1 MQESIGKE
9 LKIIRIRKNLT
20 IEEVATALNLNAET
34 IRRYEN
40 NGSGLSVERLESLL
54 ELYETDK
61 YIFFKNVC
69 DNMHDNNWL
78 KKEE

>member
-61 YIFFKNVC
+61 YIFFKNVRE
-69 DNMHDNNWL
+69 NMHNNN
-78 KKEE
+78 

>member
-69 DNMHDNNWL
+69 ENMHKNN
-78 KKEE
+78 